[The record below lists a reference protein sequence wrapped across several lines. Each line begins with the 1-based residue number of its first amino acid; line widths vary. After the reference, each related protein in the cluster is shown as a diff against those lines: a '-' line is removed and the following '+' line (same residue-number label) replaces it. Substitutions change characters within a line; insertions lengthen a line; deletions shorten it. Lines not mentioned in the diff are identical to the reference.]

1 MKRRNRGKCYLCG
14 KDGAL
19 EHHHVIPK
27 SMGGTAT
34 IPICPLCHM
43 KLTAPVKSELT
54 RLGIRNLRRHEAIL
68 LAIAVAIDKVADGVG
83 YEDVIYYLTERS
95 GLEELAN
102 AVEAVI

>member
-43 KLTAPVKSELT
+43 KLTAPVKSELIK
-54 RLGIRNLRRHEAIL
+54 LGIQHLERHNAIV
-68 LAIAVAIDKVADGVG
+68 LAIAEGIYKLVDGCG
-83 YEDVIYYLTERS
+83 YEDAIYNLTQRS